1 MVQQLRVA
9 VLCVTLSLCSSS
21 RSLSA
26 LYKTVLCAR
35 RHHRLRGS
43 FYTWACSFALL
54 HSTASNYT
62 LCATLNNSSLHR
74 VYGPPS
80 HVDTSVL
87 LQFNSRPFH

>member
-9 VLCVTLSLCSSS
+9 VLCCSS

-26 LYKTVLCAR
+26 LYKIVLCAGR
-35 RHHRLRGS
+35 RHSLRGS

-62 LCATLNNSSLHR
+62 LCTTLNNSSLHR
-74 VYGPPS
+74 VYGPLS

-87 LQFNSRPFH
+87 PHFNSRPFH